1 MTCNA
6 QVPRGRTQSIPSG
19 HSSSLLVPVVPA
31 DPGAAAPAMGTPWC
45 SGAWWGQL
53 PPTLVRVCH
62 QHRAPEKGLEFVL
75 AAGRR
80 LSVGRATPRTIPE
93 KRPPQ
98 PDVAAP
104 PRPRAWSSRVTRCHW
119 FRAHCSLLAC
129 QTVTVTCD
137 SCSEAVLNKCLP
149 STASGSEHNAPQ
161 RTPCRATRTGVTNHQ
176 PVAKKDPRNTCS
188 LILKT
193 MMVEGKN

>member
-1 MTCNA
+1 M
-6 QVPRGRTQSIPSG
+6 PRSPEDAPRAFRLGTAPPCWSQWSPLTLGQQLLPWG
-19 HSSSLLVPVVPA
+19 HH
-31 DPGAAAPAMGTPWC
+31 GAAVHGGV
-45 SGAWWGQL
+45 S
-53 PPTLVRVCH
+53 CH
-62 QHRAPEKGLEFVL
+62 QHWYGCATSIAFQKRD
-75 AAGRR
+75 
-80 LSVGRATPRTIPE
+80 LSSCWQLDVGRATPRTIPE

-161 RTPCRATRTGVTNHQ
+161 RHHVELREQASQTTNRLLRRTLVTRA
-176 PVAKKDPRNTCS
+176 
-188 LILKT
+188 L
-193 MMVEGKN
+193 

>member
-1 MTCNA
+1 M
-6 QVPRGRTQSIPSG
+6 PRSPEDAPRAFRLGTAPPCWSQWSPLTLGQQLLPWG
-19 HSSSLLVPVVPA
+19 HH
-31 DPGAAAPAMGTPWC
+31 GAAVHGGV
-45 SGAWWGQL
+45 S
-53 PPTLVRVCH
+53 CH
-62 QHRAPEKGLEFVL
+62 QHWYGCATSIALQKRDLSSCWQLDVGSRLAEQLREPSRRKGH
-75 AAGRR
+75 
-80 LSVGRATPRTIPE
+80 LSLMWT
-93 KRPPQ
+93 
-98 PDVAAP
+98 AP